1 MKTNLYWDLFLIL
14 LLLLYSFKWQYIAG
28 AGAGAEIMDKGGAER
43 SRSRNNVQRWSRKE
57 PEAKVNNFGSA
68 KLFYFRY
75 FSILLKHSGTPI
87 IVTEEEKKLQRK
99 ATFFEGGSSSQES
112 SASVPQ
118 HRIMNKRFHNIAWR
132 CDKFSIARFAAN
144 ISRTRVFKCWPVR
157 YQIFRGSDR
166 VGAHHWDDD
175 GAGGCEPRHH
185 DLPPDT
191 QAHLAS
197 CSAGLTLLVPHQA
210 GTLQT
215 TPSWYFYFYGQNFR
229 YCKTLSS
236 RSDKDPEN
244 FTNLP
249 PPMGQKY
256 NT

>member
-1 MKTNLYWDLFLIL
+1 M
-14 LLLLYSFKWQYIAG
+14 
-28 AGAGAEIMDKGGAER
+28 AGAGAEITDKGGAER

-118 HRIMNKRFHNIAWR
+118 HRLMNKRFHNIAWR

-144 ISRTRVFKCWPVR
+144 ISRTRAFQVLTCTVPNFQRFGQSGSTPLRRWRCWRMWAPTPWSSTR
-157 YQIFRGSDR
+157 HTSASGQLLSGTHSSGPTSGRDSPNNSKLIFLFL
-166 VGAHHWDDD
+166 WT
-175 GAGGCEPRHH
+175 E
-185 DLPPDT
+185 
-191 QAHLAS
+191 
-197 CSAGLTLLVPHQA
+197 
-210 GTLQT
+210 LQV
-215 TPSWYFYFYGQNFR
+215 
-229 YCKTLSS
+229 L
-236 RSDKDPEN
+236 
-244 FTNLP
+244 
-249 PPMGQKY
+249 
-256 NT
+256 